1 MKKVKNSAAFFIN
14 SILLMVLIGCSPNKA
29 SPSPDEIQIRNIR
42 HLSNEAIA
50 MHDSLTI
57 GNYWTEDF
65 QVLSSRNINI
75 VSREANRQV
84 FIREFNTRK
93 NVVYARTP
101 GQIDIFLDWNM
112 AAETGIWTGQ
122 WQEPDGTVKIS
133 GTYYAKWHKMNGG
146 WKIRAEI
153 FTPLSCSG
161 SVYCNQL
168 PKLY

>member
-1 MKKVKNSAAFFIN
+1 
-14 SILLMVLIGCSPNKA
+14 
-29 SPSPDEIQIRNIR
+29 
-42 HLSNEAIA
+42 

-122 WQEPDGTVKIS
+122 WQ
-133 GTYYAKWHKMNGG
+133 
-146 WKIRAEI
+146 
-153 FTPLSCSG
+153 
-161 SVYCNQL
+161 
-168 PKLY
+168 